1 MQDKVG
7 AVLVIGAGVS
17 GIRAALDLAE
27 SGFQTYLVDTSPGIG
42 GTAPQL
48 DKWFPDNQCEL
59 CKLLPVFSRD
69 ECSQYC
75 LRRDLAHPNI
85 EMLPNT
91 IVEKVT
97 GEAGNFGISVKTLSR
112 WVKTE
117 RCTACGLCAEVCPVE
132 VPDEYNDGLQN
143 RKAIYVQSPQ
153 AIPNFYCIDREACTK
168 CGKCLEVCPTNAI
181 DLDLKDESQE
191 LAVGAIIVS
200 AGFQEYDAA
209 EMGQYG
215 FGRYANV
222 LTNLQAE
229 RLLSST
235 GKSDGNLLRPSD
247 GEAPKKV
254 ALLQCVGSRDVNRN
268 YCSTACCMYA
278 LKESILI
285 KEKSPETD
293 VTIYYMDLRDFGKD
307 YYRYHLKAQE
317 LGVQFIRCRVS
328 TMRENPATKNL
339 LLLARA
345 EDGSDIRSEFDM
357 VILAAA
363 QCPSSRM
370 AELNE
375 MLGVDAN
382 QWGFI
387 QTQDWWQT
395 RTSKEGIYVCGS
407 AAAPADISDS
417 VIQAS
422 AAACEAATLLSPS
435 KREPTAKDADP
446 AVPAASDEEPGI
458 AIFICQCGDE
468 IKAVVDT
475 AQVAEFAR
483 GLPAVRHV
491 EEVDFLCLP
500 ETLEK
505 VRKAVADAGVNR
517 VILAACAPYHYQ
529 RLFGKAMQ
537 EAGID
542 PSLWQL
548 VNFREQLAWV
558 HRDNHPQATEKARRI
573 LTMTVDRLR
582 SQEPLTI
589 TTKPVD
595 HQALVI
601 GGGVSGLVSA
611 LDLAEQGFEV
621 HLVEKNAETGGHA
634 TDIRYTL
641 GCDDPQA
648 FIGGIREKV
657 AANSG
662 IHLYPESEVIET
674 TGHAGDFHSMIRA
687 VDGTITE
694 TGHGAVIVA
703 TGARDYEPTEYSYG
717 QDDRIITQ
725 KELQKRLAE
734 DTLEKPPAVV
744 MIQCVGSRDE
754 EHPYCSRT
762 CCSTAIAN
770 ALKIKEQNPETEVFV
785 LNRDI
790 MTYAFREEYYSKAR
804 EAGVLFIRY
813 EPDNKP
819 EVTVNG
825 GILTV
830 RVDDPVLP
838 GILEI
843 DADLLVLS
851 TGIVATDNRQLAETL
866 SIDLTED
873 GFFKEVDTKFRPVDT
888 VIDGIFIC
896 GLANAPRNLDEEVVQ
911 AQAAAQRAANIL
923 SRQQIESGRIV
934 SMVDSRRCSGCG
946 LCVDDCPFHA
956 RWLDEDNRI
965 AVVDETLCQGCG
977 ACVAHCPNGAAKLRG
992 FQDKQMLSMLEA
1004 VL

>member
-17 GIRAALDLAE
+17 GIRSALDLAE
-27 SGFQTYLVDTSPGIG
+27 SGFRTYLVDTSPGIG
-42 GTAPQL
+42 GTVPQL

-85 EMLPNT
+85 EILPNT

-97 GEAGNFGISVKTLSR
+97 GEAGKFSVSVKTLSR

-132 VPDEYNDGLQN
+132 VPDEYNDSLQN

-153 AIPNFYCIDREACTK
+153 AIPNFYCIDREACTR

-181 DLDLKDESQE
+181 DLDLEDESQE

-209 EMGQYG
+209 DMGQYG
-215 FGRYANV
+215 LGRYTNV

-235 GKSDGNLLRPSD
+235 GKTDGKLLRPSD
-247 GEAPKKV
+247 GEVPKNV
-254 ALLQCVGSRDVNRN
+254 ALLQCVGSRDMKRN
-268 YCSTACCMYA
+268 YCSSACCMYA
-278 LKESILI
+278 LKEAILI

-293 VTIYYMDLRDFGKD
+293 VAIYYMDLRDFGKD
-307 YYRYHLKAQE
+307 YYRYHLKAQG
-317 LGVQFIRCRVS
+317 LGVKFIRCRVS
-328 TMRENPATKNL
+328 TIRENPATKNL

-345 EDGSDIRSEFDM
+345 EDGSDIRSEFDL

-370 AELNE
+370 AKLSE
-375 MLGVDAN
+375 MLGVATN

-387 QTQDWWQT
+387 QTRDWWQT

-422 AAACEAATLLSPS
+422 AAACESAILLSPTE
-435 KREPTAKDADP
+435 RETVVRDTNP
-446 AVPAASDEEPGI
+446 AVSAASNEETAI
-458 AIFICQCGDE
+458 AIFICRCGEE
-468 IKAVVDT
+468 ISAVVDT
-475 AQVAEFAR
+475 AQVAEFAQ
-483 GLPAVRHV
+483 GLPAVSHV

-505 VRKAVADAGVNR
+505 VKKAVADTGVNR

-537 EAGID
+537 EAGINR
-542 PSLWQL
+542 SLWQL

-558 HRDNHPQATEKARRI
+558 HRDNQSQATEKARRI
-573 LTMTVDRLR
+573 LAMTVDRLR
-582 SQEPLTI
+582 SQEPLAI
-589 TTKPVD
+589 TARPVD

-601 GGGVSGLVSA
+601 GGGISGLVSA
-611 LDLAEQGFEV
+611 LNLGEQGFEV

-641 GCDDPQA
+641 GCEDSQA
-648 FIGGIREKV
+648 FIDGIREKV
-657 AANSG
+657 ATHSR
-662 IHLYPESEVIET
+662 IHLYPESEIIET
-674 TGHAGDFHSMIRA
+674 TGHAGDFHSKIRA
-687 VDGTITE
+687 ADGTITE

-703 TGARDYEPTEYSYG
+703 TGAKDYEPTEYSYG
-717 QDDRIITQ
+717 QSDLIITQ
-725 KELQKRLAE
+725 KDLQKRLAE
-734 DTLEKPPAVV
+734 DTLDKPSTVV

-754 EHPYCSRT
+754 EHPYCSRV
-762 CCSTAIAN
+762 CCSMAIAN
-770 ALKIKEQNPETEVFV
+770 ALKIKEQSPETEVFI

-804 EAGVLFIRY
+804 EAGILFIRY

-830 RVDDPVLP
+830 SIDDPVLP

-843 DADLLVLS
+843 DANLLVLS
-851 TGIVATDNRQLAETL
+851 TGIVAADNRKLAELL

-896 GLANAPRNLDEEVVQ
+896 GLANAPRNLDEEVAQ
-911 AQAAAQRAANIL
+911 AQAAAQRATNIL
-923 SRQQIESGRIV
+923 ARQQIESGRIV

-956 RWLDEDNRI
+956 RWMDEDNRI
-965 AVVDETLCQGCG
+965 AVVDEALCQGCG

-992 FQDKQMLSMLEA
+992 FREKQMLSMLEA